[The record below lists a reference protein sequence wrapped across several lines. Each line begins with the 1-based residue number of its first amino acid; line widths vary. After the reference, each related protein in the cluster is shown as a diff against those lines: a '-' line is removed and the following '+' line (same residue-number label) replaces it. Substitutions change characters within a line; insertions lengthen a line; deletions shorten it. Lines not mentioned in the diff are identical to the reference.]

1 MSPSVHLFAFNTTI
15 AKELKDRIA
24 RMAAGELPPLASPSP
39 YQEAIFRHVAESG
52 RSLIVRAVAGSG
64 KTTTCVHSLRHIR
77 GVDLSRVRASTFHS
91 VGFNAVAKKLNR
103 PKLEPDP
110 KKVMGIARGV
120 LGAHDL
126 DLYGSFCAKLV
137 GLAKGNGVGPLVPD
151 VEDAW
156 FEMVQ
161 HHDLYLEDEAAN
173 EERAVA
179 IARDLLRRSND
190 AAKDGIL
197 DFDDMLYLP
206 LLWRLRLWQNDVVYV
221 DEAQDTSPVRRAIAK
236 LALRPGGRLIAVGDE
251 RQAIYGFTGASNDA
265 MDLIRR
271 EFNCE
276 ELPLTVSYRCPA
288 SVGRKAQAIVEYF
301 EVAPGAK
308 EGSVDH
314 LPLKDALKVLG
325 PHDAVLCRQTRPL
338 VELAFGLI
346 AKGIGC
352 AILGKDIAKGLV
364 DLIKK
369 RKASGVPAL
378 VEKLEAFRDREVARF
393 TAKGEEG
400 KAESIT
406 DRVACVL
413 TVIGSLSEDEMTVPR
428 LIAKLEGL
436 FTDANGVLLLSTV
449 HKAKGREFEN
459 VAILE
464 PGLMPSKWARQA
476 WQATAEENLMYVAW
490 TRAMQ
495 RLIFLTD
502 SEVK

>member
-1 MSPSVHLFAFNTTI
+1 
-15 AKELKDRIA
+15 
-24 RMAAGELPPLASPSP
+24 
-39 YQEAIFRHVAESG
+39 
-52 RSLIVRAVAGSG
+52 
-64 KTTTCVHSLRHIR
+64 
-77 GVDLSRVRASTFHS
+77 
-91 VGFNAVAKKLNR
+91 
-103 PKLEPDP
+103 
-110 KKVMGIARGV
+110 
-120 LGAHDL
+120 
-126 DLYGSFCAKLV
+126 
-137 GLAKGNGVGPLVPD
+137 
-151 VEDAW
+151 
-156 FEMVQ
+156 
-161 HHDLYLEDEAAN
+161 
-173 EERAVA
+173 
-179 IARDLLRRSND
+179 
-190 AAKDGIL
+190 
-197 DFDDMLYLP
+197 
-206 LLWRLRLWQNDVVYV
+206 
-221 DEAQDTSPVRRAIAK
+221 
-236 LALRPGGRLIAVGDE
+236 
-251 RQAIYGFTGASNDA
+251 

-288 SVGRKAQAIVEYF
+288 SVGRKAQTIVEYF